1 LDDFEEVEEPETSGV
16 RNLLDYSP
24 PEVLFKNRSG
34 VKEMEKVVIYCRVST
49 SDQTTENQLIK
60 LKEIIL
66 INGWELVDT
75 YVDEGVSGTKGR
87 DKRPQFDRLCK
98 DMIRRRFTRIMVWDV
113 SRLGRSLQHLVE
125 FLNDVISVNCHLYIH
140 QSGLDTSTPSGRMM
154 FQMVGVFSEFE
165 RSMIS
170 ERVKLGL
177 RRVERNGQ
185 KLGRP
190 ISITSDIKDQ
200 VRFLLDNGLS
210 YSKITLQT
218 GVPKSTISRIKRE
231 LV

>member
-1 LDDFEEVEEPETSGV
+1 
-16 RNLLDYSP
+16 
-24 PEVLFKNRSG
+24 
-34 VKEMEKVVIYCRVST
+34 MEKVVIYGRVST
-49 SDQTTENQLIK
+49 NDQTTENQLIK
-60 LKEIIL
+60 LKEIIST
-66 INGWELVDT
+66 NGWDLIDV
-75 YVDEGVSGTKGR
+75 YVDEGISGSKGR

-98 DMIRRRFTRIMVWDV
+98 DMVRRKFNRIMVWDV

-125 FLNDVISVNCHLYIH
+125 FLNEVISVNCNLYIH

-177 RRVERNGQ
+177 QRVQKSGK

-190 ISITSDIKDQ
+190 TTITEEVKTE
-200 VRFLLDNGLS
+200 VKFLLDQGLS
-210 YSKITLQT
+210 YSQIQT
-218 GVPKSTISRIKRE
+218 QIGVPKTTISRIKSE
-231 LV
+231 QMV